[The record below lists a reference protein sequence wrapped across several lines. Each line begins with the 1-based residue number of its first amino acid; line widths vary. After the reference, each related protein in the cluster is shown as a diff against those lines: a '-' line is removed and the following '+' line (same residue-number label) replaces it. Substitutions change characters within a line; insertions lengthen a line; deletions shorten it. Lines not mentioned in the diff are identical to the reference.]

1 MVSGEVGLVWRRAL
15 GQDGN
20 RQKTYPLQGPY
31 VFTYSAICDVPTET
45 LDYLTRLL
53 HRHRKAC
60 DRRPEQRAGTARTQA
75 KLVLRWFRD
84 NTRVAN
90 LGRDHGLSQATAYR
104 YLHEGIDV
112 LAAQAPDLH
121 EALADART
129 DELAYLTLDGTL
141 IPTDR
146 VAKRTGAGNHAWY
159 SGKHKHFGG
168 NIQVIADPTGF
179 PLWTSPVEPG
189 STHDITAARKHC
201 LGALYPMAA
210 AGLPTL
216 ADKGYQSAG
225 IGVYHPIKGSNL
237 AVDNRTYNSLL
248 TRMRAIGE
256 RANALLDQRW
266 RALRHVTL
274 SPTRIGDIVAAA
286 LVLTT
291 LERGTR

>member
-1 MVSGEVGLVWRRAL
+1 M
-15 GQDGN
+15 
-20 RQKTYPLQGPY
+20 
-31 VFTYSAICDVPTET
+31 FTYSAICDVPTET
-45 LDYLTRLL
+45 LAYLATLL
-53 HRHRKAC
+53 RDHRRTH
-60 DRRPEQRAGTARTQA
+60 DLRPEQRAGTARTQA

-84 NTRVAN
+84 HTRIAS

-121 EALADART
+121 VALADANA
-129 DELAYLTLDGTL
+129 DELTYLTLDGTL

-146 VAKRTGAGNHAWY
+146 VAERTKKGNHAWY
-159 SGKHKHFGG
+159 SGKHKRFGG

-189 STHDITAARKHC
+189 STHDITVARKHC

-216 ADKGYQSAG
+216 ADKGYQGAG
-225 IGVYHPIKGSNL
+225 IGVHHPLKGSNL
-237 AVDNRTYNSLL
+237 AADNRTYNALL

-256 RANALLDQRW
+256 RTNAILDQRW
-266 RALRHVTL
+266 TALRHVTL
-274 SPTRIGDIVAAA
+274 APTRIGDIV
-286 LVLTT
+286 
-291 LERGTR
+291 GDC